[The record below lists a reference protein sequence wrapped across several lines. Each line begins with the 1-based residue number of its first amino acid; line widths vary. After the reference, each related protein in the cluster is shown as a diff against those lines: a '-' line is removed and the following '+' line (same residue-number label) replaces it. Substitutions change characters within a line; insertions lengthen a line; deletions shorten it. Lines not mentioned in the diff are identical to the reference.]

1 MKGCRPLTET
11 EIQFVLRYFETV
23 STSFAHKPCQ
33 DRNKA
38 IFLLGISTGLR
49 VGELCGLRIRDVYAD
64 GKVVPDI
71 YLEASMTKTKHARA
85 VPLNRDARRAIR
97 SAIKWQEK
105 NFGSI
110 SPDKPLFP
118 SEKGVCLK
126 RMGVYFVL
134 DKAFTACGIEGKVST
149 HSMRKTFATRLYEA
163 TNCLYTVKEILG
175 HSDIESTRDYI
186 GIPYKQLHRAVR
198 LLDMSIPVVM
208 SSVGEKE

>member
-126 RMGVYFVL
+126 RMGVYFVWIRL
-134 DKAFTACGIEGKVST
+134 LPLVELKVKYLRTLCEKPSLRGCMRLQTVFTPSK
-149 HSMRKTFATRLYEA
+149 KYL
-163 TNCLYTVKEILG
+163 
-175 HSDIESTRDYI
+175 
-186 GIPYKQLHRAVR
+186 GIPV
-198 LLDMSIPVVM
+198 
-208 SSVGEKE
+208 